1 MEWKLPPE
9 PWKTTMDR
17 QEAGDDTAA
26 RQPRINEADRSQVD
40 PNPKNIDDLIPHDH
54 PARLVWELLQ
64 ERTNLTED
72 DLMAKVRDIDL
83 RDGVAD
89 GKLQTDKSLA
99 KCSNCGRTMSDRHGR
114 CLYCGGANLEAVS
127 WDSGI

>member
-1 MEWKLPPE
+1 MDGFQSLRLAS
-9 PWKTTMDR
+9 TT
-17 QEAGDDTAA
+17 QAAAA
-26 RQPRINEADRSQVD
+26 RSGRKTKKATEDLHRLEDKVSRLVLINMA
-40 PNPKNIDDLIPHDH
+40 
-54 PARLVWELLQ
+54 VWELLQ

-127 WDSGI
+127 WDSVI